1 MQPYV
6 VMDCEDPERIAPF
19 WCDLL
24 DLQVTR
30 IDEADGVYVLRSRS
44 SGFLMGLQ
52 RVPEPKVGK
61 NRMHLDVMVD
71 ALDTSTA
78 RVEALGGRWIEPDN
92 AHETHD
98 GFAWRVMADP
108 EGNEFCIVELP
119 PAAPASN

>member
-1 MQPYV
+1 
-6 VMDCEDPERIAPF
+6 MDCEDPERIAPF

-78 RVEALGGRWIEPDN
+78 RVEALGGRWIEPDK
-92 AHETHD
+92 ARKTHD

-119 PAAPASN
+119 PVRQPSD